1 MEGNCVDILRREQ
14 RLETEHFF
22 LVRGVS
28 QIDRSNSKTNREV
41 EALPTEDR
49 HRWMRV
55 RFPDEQKIEE
65 WEDRVNDNLDPN
77 SPFDAEMG
85 SILKQHDN
93 ILEIGCGTG
102 KYMAAF
108 PGKITGLE
116 YSTKFAE
123 KARSRNVGKVVQG
136 NAFKVP
142 FDDSSFDMAFSTGLI
157 EHYRDR
163 QKLVNEHVRVI
174 KKGGLCLISV
184 PAKGPDGYLVGLLR
198 DSVYSGTKKHDWSY
212 LGERM
217 GKNELGELLVSAGLK
232 DVKMFHAGFVMR
244 GQPMA
249 ILRKHGLLMGLS
261 NYWAF
266 VLHGLAYG
274 TTTKIF
280 RLVTANIITRLF
292 SRRFGHALIGVGTK

>member
-1 MEGNCVDILRREQ
+1 
-14 RLETEHFF
+14 
-22 LVRGVS
+22 
-28 QIDRSNSKTNREV
+28 
-41 EALPTEDR
+41 
-49 HRWMRV
+49 
-55 RFPDEQKIEE
+55 
-65 WEDRVNDNLDPN
+65 
-77 SPFDAEMG
+77 MG

-142 FDDSSFDMAFSTGLI
+142 FD

-232 DVKMFHAGFVMR
+232 NVKILHAGFVMR

-280 RLVTANIITRLF
+280 RLVTASIITRLF